1 MTRVAV
7 LGGGSW
13 GTALAQAVSQANHD
27 VVLWARDQGLVD
39 EINAGHEN
47 PRYLPG
53 IPLDPGIRATGDL
66 ASAAACEILLL
77 VVPAQH
83 LRALAERLAAVLPK
97 DRPLVICSKGIE
109 RGSGALMSE
118 VLAEV
123 LPGQPLAVLSGPTF
137 AAEVARGLPCAV
149 TLACT
154 EQSVGLPLLNTLGGR
169 RFRPYLSDDVTGV
182 EVGGAVKNVIAIAC
196 GIVIGRGLGENA
208 RAALITRGLAEVVR
222 LNRAKGGRAE
232 TSMGLSGLGDL
243 TLTCCGPQSRNYSLG
258 VALGEGRALTDVLG
272 ERHTVAEGVFTAE
285 AVSALAARLG
295 VDMPICEAVHAVL
308 HLGADLGVTI
318 AGLLARPF
326 RSEHA

>member
-53 IPLDPGIRATGDL
+53 MPLDPGIRATGDL

>member
-1 MTRVAV
+1 MTRIAV

-13 GTALAQAVSQANHD
+13 GTALAQAASQANHD
-27 VVLWARDQGLVD
+27 VVLWARDGSLVD
-39 EINAGHEN
+39 EINARHEN

-53 IPLDPGIRATGDL
+53 MPLDPGIRATGDL
-66 ASAAACEILLL
+66 AGAARCEILLL

-83 LRALAERLAAVLPK
+83 LRALAERLAAVLPAEQ
-97 DRPLVICSKGIE
+97 PLVICSKGIE

-123 LPGQPLAVLSGPTF
+123 LPEQPLAALSGPTF
-137 AAEVARGLPCAV
+137 AAEVVRGLPCAV
-149 TLACT
+149 TLACA
-154 EQSVGLPLLNTLGGR
+154 EQSVGLPLINTLGSR
-169 RFRPYLSDDVTGV
+169 RFRPYLTDDVIGV

-222 LNRAKGGRAE
+222 LSRTKGGRAE

-258 VALGEGRALTDVLG
+258 VALGGGRALADVLA

-285 AVSALAARLG
+285 AVSSLAARLG
-295 VDMPICEAVHAVL
+295 VEMPICEAVHSVL
-308 HLGADLGVTI
+308 HLGADLGETI

-326 RSEHA
+326 RTEHA

>member
-1 MTRVAV
+1 MTRIAV

-13 GTALAQAVSQANHD
+13 GTALAQAACQENHD
-27 VVLWARDQGLVD
+27 VVLWARDESLVD
-39 EINAGHEN
+39 EINARHEN

-53 IPLDPGIRATGDL
+53 MPLEPALRATDDL
-66 ASAAACEILLL
+66 AGAARCEILLL

-83 LRALAERLAAVLPK
+83 LRALAERLAAVLPAE
-97 DRPLVICSKGIE
+97 RPLVICSKGIE
-109 RGSGALMSE
+109 RGRGALMSE

-123 LPGQPLAVLSGPTF
+123 LPEQPLAVLSGPTF
-137 AAEVARGLPCAV
+137 AGEVVRGLPCAV
-149 TLACT
+149 TLACA
-154 EQSVGLPLLNTLGGR
+154 ERSVGLPLVNTLGSR
-169 RFRPYLSDDVTGV
+169 RFRPYLTDDVTGV

-222 LNRAKGGRAE
+222 LSRAKGGRAE

-243 TLTCCGPQSRNYSLG
+243 TLTCCGPQSRNFSLG
-258 VALGEGRALTDVLG
+258 VALGEGRALADVLA
-272 ERHTVAEGVFTAE
+272 ERHTVAEGVYTAE

-295 VDMPICEAVHAVL
+295 VEMPICEAVHSVL
-308 HLGADLGVTI
+308 HLGADLGQTI

-326 RSEHA
+326 RTEHA